1 MNYVCLNDYR
11 DTLIEELKR
20 KNIIMNEG
28 VKKYIQEYGGP
39 FHDFLKENIEIAQKE
54 NLPICQDTGL
64 IEFFVFLPYNVC
76 LDQPIQNFLDLIV
89 SQTYLENDFRFSS
102 VIEPIGNRKNANDN
116 SPAIVH
122 IIQTNDSKIEIKFLV
137 KGGGSENLSAL
148 FMMKPS
154 SSEDEI
160 MDKIV
165 SYVEENGARGC
176 PPLNIGVGM
185 GGSSEKATL
194 LSKLALLDPFEKRND
209 KRIYRNMEN
218 QLLERINKLNIGFQG
233 LGEGITAYSVHIKEH
248 PTHIATLPLALAFD
262 CYISRRGVVQIEY

>member
-185 GGSSEKATL
+185 GGSSEKATF

>member
-122 IIQTNDSKIEIKFLV
+122 IIQTNDCKIEIKFLV

-176 PPLNIGVGM
+176 PPLNIGVGI
-185 GGSSEKATL
+185 GGSSEKATF